1 MLAHPTWVLLPLLC
15 SAPEESPITFN
26 MGEVKGEGQRYL
38 LSYFSCAA
46 IYHCGSQ
53 DLSANTGDKCY
64 IYLVPIIYYI
74 SLLNKV
80 RAAIYCSLNIIK
92 SYIRYIIITT
102 HFGKVIS
109 YSYHFYDAYLW
120 NIFTLN
126 YLIWPS
132 WPWEL
137 GRHSPLDFT

>member
-1 MLAHPTWVLLPLLC
+1 MC
-15 SAPEESPITFN
+15 
-26 MGEVKGEGQRYL
+26 
-38 LSYFSCAA
+38 C
-46 IYHCGSQ
+46 YHCGSQ

-109 YSYHFYDAYLW
+109 YSYHFYDAYL
-120 NIFTLN
+120 
-126 YLIWPS
+126 
-132 WPWEL
+132 
-137 GRHSPLDFT
+137 